1 MSTIRSPLAGLACLL
16 VLAAPAAANEALCDS
31 VDALIVSGQQD
42 VSWEDLFM
50 PRNGKLRNDNIYPA
64 KPLLGLFSK
73 CTVQDKVDDAG
84 RTSSVLTCGMNES
97 DVGPITQES
106 RAAFGQNEFARFHDI
121 SSCLAAREHWSSYGH
136 VGNGNFRAFLKA
148 EGKTRPE
155 DAIGADMSVMQYG
168 EPPLYNAHLQ
178 FTLTTEPREAQ

>member
-1 MSTIRSPLAGLACLL
+1 MLAIRYPLAGLTCLL
-16 VLAAPAAANEALCDS
+16 AFAAPAFAEGALCDS

-42 VSWEDLFM
+42 VSWKDLFE
-50 PRNGKLRNDNIYPA
+50 PSNGALRNDNIYPA
-64 KPLLGLFSK
+64 EPLLGLFSK
-73 CTVQDKVDDAG
+73 CSIEDKVDATG

-106 RAAFGQNEFARFHDI
+106 RAAFGQNEFARFHEI
-121 SSCLAAREHWSSYGH
+121 SNCLAAKDHWSSYGH

-148 EGKTRPE
+148 EGRKRPE

-168 EPPLYNAHLQ
+168 EPPLYNAYLQ